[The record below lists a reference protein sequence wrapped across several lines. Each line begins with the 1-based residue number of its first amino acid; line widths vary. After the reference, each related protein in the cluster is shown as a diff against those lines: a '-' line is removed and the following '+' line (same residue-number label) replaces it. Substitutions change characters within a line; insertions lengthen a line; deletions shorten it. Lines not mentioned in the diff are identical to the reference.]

1 MQKVVFCEVAWMKYY
16 AGIYG
21 NDKPMNGGKFIDENG
36 EGGEIYNFFP
46 YNHKCYGY
54 VMHYGDELH
63 IERYDKILKE
73 FDEVRDMT
81 VVWVA
86 SDGKSSKIVGWYEH
100 ATMYRY
106 WQAYYDIKFAGPIW
120 NEYNFVADEKDCY
133 LIDEKDRLFVIP
145 RAPIAGKGRGM
156 GQSQVWYADSVF
168 AQEEFI
174 PKVLHYLESVKD
186 KTKPIYVSK
195 DKFLK
200 CAEDQG
206 QTVEELIQIV
216 VDSFGSENENISEL
230 FEYANLAVAKD
241 DCFQTRDVLG
251 DLYAALGC
259 YNEAEEEYKKA
270 LYFKENINTLDKLM
284 YIEMMLN
291 HSFLVIELGEK
302 MHERKDEVEN
312 WSLVANNLAFTYIEE
327 CEFDLAEALICEC
340 ENDHDRKYKWIKDA
354 KNELKEQKK
363 LVKQSEK

>member
-36 EGGEIYNFFP
+36 EGGEIYNFEP

-63 IERYDKILKE
+63 IERYDKILKD

-106 WQAYYDIKFAGPIW
+106 WQAYYDIVFSGPRQ

-133 LIDEKDRLFVIP
+133 LIDEKDRSFVIP

-186 KTKPIYVSK
+186 KTKPVYVSK

-206 QTVEELIQIV
+206 QTVEELVQKV
-216 VDSFGSENENISEL
+216 VDLSGNENQNIFEL
-230 FEYANLAVAKD
+230 FGCANLAVAKD
-241 DCFQTRDVLG
+241 DCFQTRDALG
-251 DLYAALGC
+251 NLYARIG
-259 YNEAEEEYKKA
+259 YYDEAEEEFKKA
-270 LYFKENINTLDKLM
+270 LYFEENIITLDKLM
-284 YIEMMLN
+284 YIERMLK
-291 HSFLVIELGEK
+291 HSFLAIELGEK
-302 MHERKDEVEN
+302 MHERKDEVED
-312 WSLVANNLAFTYIEE
+312 WSLIANDLVFIYIEE
-327 CEFDLAEALICEC
+327 CEFDLAEALIYEC
-340 ENDHDRKYKWIKDA
+340 ENDHDRKYEWIKDA
-354 KNELKEQKK
+354 KNELKEQKE